1 MTVATSIDSLLEK
14 LKVEELYL
22 SPSNWES
29 LHSQSRQFPPPTRAS
44 PLSSSSVSILKCLER
59 YVAAMIQQPR
69 VPSSGLMPASDV
81 LICAKVVITS
91 RDILVG
97 LLSKHTGNTVANVM
111 RRPYYMDAPKAKEFG
126 VIDRVSLCPVKLLC
140 GAILIRTLV
149 FDINS
154 IALNS
159 KAPEKVVF
167 HLVTNEINY
176 AAMKS
181 WFAMNMDNL
190 RGVTVEVQKFE
201 DFKCLNA
208 SYVPVLK
215 QLQDSDT
222 QSYYF
227 SGHNDDGRT
236 SIKFRNPKWL
246 IQESKST
253 ATVKSNEQPAG
264 HVSSSSTI
272 ATTTNAESSLSTR
285 MIIEELKMY
294 SHLKQFTF
302 LDLNLATRNFRP
314 ESLLGEGGFGCV
326 FKGWVEE
333 NGTAPV
339 KPGTGLTVAVKTL
352 NLDGLYGHKE
362 WLV

>member
-1 MTVATSIDSLLEK
+1 
-14 LKVEELYL
+14 
-22 SPSNWES
+22 
-29 LHSQSRQFPPPTRAS
+29 
-44 PLSSSSVSILKCLER
+44 
-59 YVAAMIQQPR
+59 MIQQPR

-81 LICAKVVITS
+81 LICAKEVCHNKQGL
-91 RDILVG
+91 LVG
-97 LLSKHTGNTVANVM
+97 LLSKHTGNIVANVM

-126 VIDRVSLCPVKLLC
+126 VIDRVSLCAVKLLC
-140 GAILIRTLV
+140 GPILIRTLV

-215 QLQDSDT
+215 QLQDSDK

-236 SIKFRNPKWL
+236 SIKFRNPN
-246 IQESKST
+246 KST

-272 ATTTNAESSLSTR
+272 ATITNAESSLSTP
-285 MIIEELKMY
+285 MITKELKMY

>member
-126 VIDRVSLCPVKLLC
+126 VIDR
-140 GAILIRTLV
+140 
-149 FDINS
+149 
-154 IALNS
+154 
-159 KAPEKVVF
+159 APEKVVF

-236 SIKFRNPKWL
+236 SIKFRNPKL
-246 IQESKST
+246 KISIYDYFLYVSNVVGLQSKST

>member
-44 PLSSSSVSILKCLER
+44 PLSSSSVS
-59 YVAAMIQQPR
+59 VTMIQQPR

-126 VIDRVSLCPVKLLC
+126 VIDR
-140 GAILIRTLV
+140 
-149 FDINS
+149 
-154 IALNS
+154 
-159 KAPEKVVF
+159 APEKVVF

-236 SIKFRNPKWL
+236 SIKFRNPN
-246 IQESKST
+246 KST

>member
-1 MTVATSIDSLLEK
+1 
-14 LKVEELYL
+14 
-22 SPSNWES
+22 
-29 LHSQSRQFPPPTRAS
+29 
-44 PLSSSSVSILKCLER
+44 
-59 YVAAMIQQPR
+59 MIQQPR

-81 LICAKVVITS
+81 LICAKEVITS

-97 LLSKHTGNTVANVM
+97 LLSKHTGNIVANVM

-126 VIDRVSLCPVKLLC
+126 VIDR
-140 GAILIRTLV
+140 
-149 FDINS
+149 
-154 IALNS
+154 
-159 KAPEKVVF
+159 APEKVVF

-236 SIKFRNPKWL
+236 SIKFRNPNVKNNESKEESNGGCWVKL
-246 IQESKST
+246 GFRVCCLPSTSDVDTSPPLSLSTTTRSKST

-272 ATTTNAESSLSTR
+272 ATITNAESSLSTP
-285 MIIEELKMY
+285 MITEELKMY

-339 KPGTGLTVAVKTL
+339 KPGTGLTVL
-352 NLDGLYGHKE
+352 
-362 WLV
+362 

>member
-1 MTVATSIDSLLEK
+1 
-14 LKVEELYL
+14 
-22 SPSNWES
+22 
-29 LHSQSRQFPPPTRAS
+29 
-44 PLSSSSVSILKCLER
+44 
-59 YVAAMIQQPR
+59 
-69 VPSSGLMPASDV
+69 
-81 LICAKVVITS
+81 
-91 RDILVG
+91 
-97 LLSKHTGNTVANVM
+97 
-111 RRPYYMDAPKAKEFG
+111 MDAPKAKEFG

-201 DFKCLNA
+201 DFKWLNA

-236 SIKFRNPKWL
+236 PIKFRNPKYL
-246 IQESKST
+246 
-253 ATVKSNEQPAG
+253 
-264 HVSSSSTI
+264 
-272 ATTTNAESSLSTR
+272 SSLN
-285 MIIEELKMY
+285 
-294 SHLKQFTF
+294 HLNAQLYLFIRPYKLCYEDIKF
-302 LDLNLATRNFRP
+302 L
-314 ESLLGEGGFGCV
+314 
-326 FKGWVEE
+326 
-333 NGTAPV
+333 
-339 KPGTGLTVAVKTL
+339 
-352 NLDGLYGHKE
+352 
-362 WLV
+362 

>member
-1 MTVATSIDSLLEK
+1 MTK

-44 PLSSSSVSILKCLER
+44 PLSSSSVSILKCLEW

-208 SYVPVLK
+208 SYVP
-215 QLQDSDT
+215 
-222 QSYYF
+222 
-227 SGHNDDGRT
+227 
-236 SIKFRNPKWL
+236 
-246 IQESKST
+246 
-253 ATVKSNEQPAG
+253 
-264 HVSSSSTI
+264 
-272 ATTTNAESSLSTR
+272 
-285 MIIEELKMY
+285 MY

-339 KPGTGLTVAVKTL
+339 KPGTGLTIPLIAASTSSCSLDPLNPQYSSAATCVFFDVARTFSKSNQELSPNPTVTMAYDFSDREVSCFLAELKDVL
-352 NLDGLYGHKE
+352 SG
-362 WLV
+362 VAFA